1 MIKELLR
8 KGLRKWQISILLG
21 IKKEKVSNWSQTE
34 IKDHQQKPKKLKDI
48 CINKVYKLDNNEVTN
63 LRSSRKIANTINS
76 VLKKIKKI
84 DKNCNQIS
92 VHYTTVNNY
101 LKQYLS
107 KPQKIRKVFFLKKEQ
122 KKKMED
128 LKVVL
133 FS

>member
-1 MIKELLR
+1 M
-8 KGLRKWQISILLG
+8 
-21 IKKEKVSNWSQTE
+21 
-34 IKDHQQKPKKLKDI
+34 
-48 CINKVYKLDNNEVTN
+48 DNNEVTN